1 VTTDVITGDIQIRPV
16 DEADLDALNRVIE
29 AAVMTWALPQRVK
42 RLSLPVY
49 RYNRQDLAHLDMVVA
64 VAQQGQVVGVA
75 AWEEADPRD
84 APAGQRALLLHGI
97 YVDPSLH
104 RRGIGGRLFSAAEA
118 AVGQRQCDGLLVKA
132 QQDATGFF
140 ISRGMCRLDVD
151 EPLRQYGNRLWK
163 ELTQAPSADCR

>member
-1 VTTDVITGDIQIRPV
+1 MNDTEIRLRPAQ
-16 DEADLDALNRVIE
+16 ADDLEALNQVVADAI
-29 AAVMTWALPQRVK
+29 ATWDLPERVK

-49 RYNRQDLAHLDMVVA
+49 RYTRQDLAHLDMVVA
-64 VAQQGQVVGVA
+64 RDQQGHIVGVA

-163 ELTQAPSADCR
+163 ELTQAHSADCR